1 MRDAIPRSYAIF
13 FQTETQ
19 MKYFIIAGE
28 ASGDLHAAELIREL
42 KKVDSDAGFRF
53 LGGDLM
59 AAEAGV
65 GPVIHYRDMAF
76 MGFSEVLRNLGRIRR
91 NFKTARAAIKEYAP
105 DRLILVDY
113 PSFNLKMAAFAK
125 KLGIKTVYFISPKV
139 WAWKKWRV
147 RTIRKVVD
155 QMLCIFPFEVDF
167 YRRYGM
173 EVTYVGN
180 PSVEEVRRHL
190 AEAPDWA
197 SFAAA
202 HRLRPNR
209 PLLVLM
215 PGSRLGEIKNNLP
228 VMAETARRF
237 PQYQAVVA
245 GAPGVDAG
253 YYGQFTRLP
262 VLHGATW
269 ALLRHARGAL
279 VTSGTAT
286 LETAIA
292 RVPQIA
298 MYRANGSRLSYNIMK
313 RLLSVRFVTLPN
325 LIADSAIIPEML
337 LHLCTPDAIYP
348 MLGSILPDGESRAS
362 MLDAYDA
369 MLSRLGSTSAAAN
382 AASAI
387 FKA

>member
-1 MRDAIPRSYAIF
+1 
-13 FQTETQ
+13 

-42 KKVDSDAGFRF
+42 KKADPDADFRF

-59 AAEAGV
+59 AAEAAAD
-65 GPVIHYRDMAF
+65 PVIHYRDMAF

-91 NFKTARAAIKEYAP
+91 NFKTARAAIEEYAP

-197 SFAAA
+197 TFAAA
-202 HRLRPNR
+202 RRLRPNR
-209 PLLVLM
+209 PLLLLM

-228 VMAETARRF
+228 VMVETARRF

-245 GAPGVDAG
+245 GAPGVDAD
-253 YYGQFTRLP
+253 YYSQFTRLP
-262 VLHGATW
+262 VLHNATW

-348 MLGSILPDGESRAS
+348 MLGSILPDGEARSAMLAS
-362 MLDAYDA
+362 YDA
-369 MLSRLGSTSAAAN
+369 MLSRLGSVSAAAN

-387 FKA
+387 VVSGADA

>member
-1 MRDAIPRSYAIF
+1 
-13 FQTETQ
+13 

-42 KKVDSDAGFRF
+42 KKADPDADFRF

-59 AAEAGV
+59 AAEAAAD
-65 GPVIHYRDMAF
+65 PVIHYRDMAF
-76 MGFSEVLRNLGRIRR
+76 MGFSEVLRNLGRISR
-91 NFKTARAAIKEYAP
+91 NFKTARAVIEEYAP

-197 SFAAA
+197 TFAAA
-202 HRLRPNR
+202 RRLRPNR
-209 PLLVLM
+209 PLLLLM

-228 VMAETARRF
+228 VMVETARRF

-245 GAPGVDAG
+245 GAPGVDAD
-253 YYGQFTRLP
+253 YYSQFTRLP
-262 VLHGATW
+262 VLHDATW

-313 RLLSVRFVTLPN
+313 SLLSVRFVTLPN

-348 MLGSILPDGESRAS
+348 MLAFILPDGESRSAMLAS
-362 MLDAYDA
+362 YDA
-369 MLSRLGSTSAAAN
+369 MLSRLGSSSAAAN

-387 FKA
+387 ANSR